1 MKKIIYISLLCAL
14 GLYAEELKVF
24 SENFRADQPKGVSV
38 FTGKVVVTKGLDEL
52 NASKV
57 TIYTDSNRKPTK
69 MVAEGDKLVG
79 FCALHIHSHK
89 LAEIRSMIIDSDY
102 RGKNIGSELVNK
114 VCQEGS
120 LLGLKEVLAL
130 TYQKHFFERLGFIE
144 IPKESIPEHKI
155 WADCIKC
162 KLFPVCNE
170 VSLIKT
176 L

>member
-1 MKKIIYISLLCAL
+1 MKIEYKKPKLSDIPQMQLLVAP
-14 GLYAEELKVF
+14 EIE
-24 SENFRADQPKGVSV
+24 SGVILPR
-38 FTGKVVVTKGLDEL
+38 TDDEIGT
-52 NASKV
+52 NIRS
-57 TIYTDSNRKPTK
+57 YTLAMD
-69 MVAEGDKLVG
+69 GDKLVG
-79 FCALHIHSHK
+79 FCALHIHSPN
-89 LAEIRSMIIDSDY
+89 LAEVRSMIIDSNY
-102 RGKNIGSELVNK
+102 RGKNIGSELVSM
-114 VCQEGS
+114 VCQEGL

-130 TYQKHFFERLGFIE
+130 TYQQHFFERLGFIE